1 VHDVLSG
8 SVSSSLKKPKKEKRE
23 KENNDNNNNN
33 NNHFALLLLLGG
45 SKIIDATCTEKG
57 PCVQV
62 PLVYLLQIRCSDPL
76 SLSLSLSLSLC
87 NARAVAHEDELC
99 CAATKTRQ
107 FDTLFEGGV
116 FSFFFFSP

>member
-8 SVSSSLKKPKKEKRE
+8 SVSSSLKKPKKKKERE
-23 KENNDNNNNN
+23 KENNDDNNNN

-76 SLSLSLSLSLC
+76 SLSLSLSVQR
-87 NARAVAHEDELC
+87 ARCGA
-99 CAATKTRQ
+99 R
-107 FDTLFEGGV
+107 G
-116 FSFFFFSP
+116 